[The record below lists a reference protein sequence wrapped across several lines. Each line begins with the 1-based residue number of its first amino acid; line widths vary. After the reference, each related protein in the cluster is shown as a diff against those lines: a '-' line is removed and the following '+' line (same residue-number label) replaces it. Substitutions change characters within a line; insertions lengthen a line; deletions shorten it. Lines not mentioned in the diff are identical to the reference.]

1 MTYDSLPF
9 SGIATFFKA
18 PLVAAPTT
26 ADADVAVVG
35 IGWDEGT
42 TSRSGA
48 RMGPRALREASTL
61 YAFQRDAEPFWDGE
75 AGVELLGG
83 VRWADCGDVALG
95 PMWSPERYHNAV
107 VDKLQPI
114 MKSGLFPVTLGG
126 DHSIGYPVLKALYQ
140 ARGGKPVHLVQ
151 FDTHMDYWDEEGGS
165 RFSHASP
172 IIRSHEAGFL
182 AGLTQYGIRSLHTPG
197 DNIALA
203 KSRGAHIF
211 WCQQAKDM
219 LVDDLVE
226 HLPKGGD
233 VYITFDID
241 ALDPAIAPGTGTP
254 EPGGFS
260 YYEAKDILLGRVRP
274 LQRGRHGPRRGGAAV
289 RRPRPG
295 HGAARRPADPRHGG
309 RRLPQARGAAV
320 SGALRRGLDRA
331 TAALTASDH
340 RRRIGDLEHEAL
352 ERLVLEVDR
361 DRVRSGRAR
370 PRTRGGRA
378 PASVRPRRR
387 SRAGA
392 SVRPAP
398 SHGPCEATCGS
409 RRAPCTCSSGTT
421 MRLRNVQST
430 SRPEIVTRRCVAAMS
445 T

>member
-18 PLVAAPTT
+18 PLVPLPTT

-83 VRWADCGDVALG
+83 VRWADAGDVALG

-107 VDKLQPI
+107 IDKLQPL
-114 MKSGLFPVTLGG
+114 MSSGVFPVTLGG

-140 ARGGKPVHLVQ
+140 SRGGKPVHLVQ
-151 FDTHMDYWDEEGGS
+151 FDTHMDYWEEEGGS

-182 AGLTQYGIRSLHTPG
+182 SGLTQYGIRSLHTPG

-203 KSRGAHIF
+203 QSRGARIF

-219 LVDDLVE
+219 RVEDLVG
-226 HLPKGGD
+226 HLPPGGD

-260 YYEAKDILLGRVRP
+260 YYEAKEILLAVCARCNVVGFDVVEVAP
-274 LQRGRHGPRRGGAAV
+274 QYDGPGQVTAL
-289 RRPRPG
+289 
-295 HGAARRPADPRHGG
+295 HGARLILDTVGAVFRR
-309 RRLPQARGAAV
+309 
-320 SGALRRGLDRA
+320 RA
-331 TAALTASDH
+331 TLT
-340 RRRIGDLEHEAL
+340 
-352 ERLVLEVDR
+352 
-361 DRVRSGRAR
+361 
-370 PRTRGGRA
+370 
-378 PASVRPRRR
+378 
-387 SRAGA
+387 
-392 SVRPAP
+392 
-398 SHGPCEATCGS
+398 
-409 RRAPCTCSSGTT
+409 
-421 MRLRNVQST
+421 
-430 SRPEIVTRRCVAAMS
+430 
-445 T
+445 